1 MKKHWAT
8 LIGLV
13 LLLASHSAFSYDKVT
28 LQLKWFNAFQFAGYY
43 AAKEKGFYKEAGL
56 DVDIIEGAPHINL
69 IEKLTSGAAQ
79 FGVGTSSLLLER
91 AAGKP
96 VTVLAVIFQH
106 SPLGLVAAQQEP
118 LQNIHDLVGK
128 RVMIEPLSDEIMA
141 YLKRERI
148 ESSHFQHV
156 AHSARIDD
164 LISGKVDAATVYTTQ
179 EPYFLDK
186 ANFSYQIYTPRS
198 LDIDFYGD
206 NLFTTEHEIETNP
219 QRVEAFRSASLRGWA
234 YAMKNPDEIID
245 LILSKYNNPH
255 ISRELLRYEA
265 NAMAKLIRPDFVEIG
280 YMSEARWR
288 HIANIYKEL
297 NLLPA
302 EFDPSKIIF
311 DPQRN
316 KIDFQKIQPY
326 LLGSLLAAL
335 VLAMVAWH
343 IFRINQKLTHSVEQ
357 LSIASNE
364 LSVSEAR
371 YRLLA
376 AHVTEVI
383 WTIDLNGIITYIS
396 PSIEKLIG
404 LTANEIINKPIQN
417 LLSYSSAERIDL
429 ELRAAE
435 KAIKQERP
443 ISVFRDDL
451 EHNRKDGSTVWTEV
465 TLTPMNNAQGEFAG
479 LLGVAR
485 DVTQRRLT
493 EKHIRHLAH
502 HDALTNLPNRTLFS
516 EHIKNII
523 QNDPFHQQKFA
534 IVFIDLDHF
543 KPINDEYGHDV
554 GDLVLK
560 TAAQRIRSCIKKS
573 DILARIGGDEFIL
586 LVKDVTE
593 PALIKALADSIG
605 YTLEQPFFEKNY
617 ELSISASLG
626 IALYPEH
633 GTTELDITK
642 SADIAMYMV
651 KRDGRNGYMF
661 FDPAWPAE
669 HYQAFNKRRT

>member
-8 LIGLV
+8 LVGLV

-43 AAKEKGFYKEAGL
+43 AAKEKGFYQEAGL
-56 DVDIIEGAPHINL
+56 DVDILEGSPQINL
-69 IEKLTSGAAQ
+69 VERVTSGAAQ

-96 VTVLAVIFQH
+96 LTVLAVIFQH
-106 SPLGLVAAQQEP
+106 SPLGLVAAQHGA

-128 RVMIEPLSDEIMA
+128 RVMIEPLSDEIVA
-141 YLKRERI
+141 YLKREHI
-148 ESSHFQHV
+148 EVNHLRQVKHSSHI
-156 AHSARIDD
+156 SD
-164 LISGKVDAATVYTTQ
+164 LIAGNVDAATVYITQ
-179 EPYFLDK
+179 EPYFLEQ
-186 ANFSYQIYTPRS
+186 ANFNYQIYTPRS

-206 NLFTTEHEIETNP
+206 NLFTTEQEIESHP
-219 QRVEAFRSASLRGWA
+219 QRVEAFRAASLRGWA

-245 LILSKYNNPH
+245 LILRKYNNAN

-302 EFDPSKIIF
+302 SFDPVKIIF

-326 LLGSLLAAL
+326 LLGSLIAAL
-335 VLAMVAWH
+335 ILAVIAWH
-343 IFRINQKLTHSVEQ
+343 IFRTNQKLAYSVEQ
-357 LSIASNE
+357 LSVASHE
-364 LSVSEAR
+364 LSTSEER

-376 AHVTEVI
+376 EHVTEVI
-383 WTIDLNGIITYIS
+383 WTIDLTGKITYIS
-396 PSIEKLIG
+396 PSIERLIG
-404 LTANEIINKPIQN
+404 FTANEINGRFIQD
-417 LLSYSSAERIDL
+417 LLSFQSTEKINL
-429 ELRAAE
+429 ELNAAAE
-435 KAIKQERP
+435 AIKKHRN
-443 ISVFRDDL
+443 ISAFRDDL

-465 TLTPMNNAQGEFAG
+465 TLTPMSNAKGEFAG
-479 LLGVAR
+479 LLGVSR

-523 QNDPFHQQKFA
+523 NNDPQQQQRFA
-534 IVFIDLDHF
+534 IIFIDLDHF
-543 KPINDEYGHDV
+543 KPINDQYGHDV
-554 GDLVLK
+554 GDVVLK
-560 TAAQRIRSCIKKS
+560 IAAQRILSCLKKS
-573 DILARIGGDEFIL
+573 DILARLGGDEFIL
-586 LVKDVTE
+586 LVKDVHD
-593 PALIKALADSIG
+593 PAAIKVLADSISHA
-605 YTLEQPFFEKNY
+605 LEQPLNEKNH
-617 ELSISASLG
+617 ELFISASLG
-626 IALYPEH
+626 IALYPMH
-633 GTTELDITK
+633 GITELAITK
-642 SADIAMYMV
+642 AADVAMYKV
-651 KRDGRNGYMF
+651 KKNGRNRHMF
-661 FDPAWPAE
+661 FDPQWPIDS
-669 HYQAFNKRRT
+669 YQHANKRRA